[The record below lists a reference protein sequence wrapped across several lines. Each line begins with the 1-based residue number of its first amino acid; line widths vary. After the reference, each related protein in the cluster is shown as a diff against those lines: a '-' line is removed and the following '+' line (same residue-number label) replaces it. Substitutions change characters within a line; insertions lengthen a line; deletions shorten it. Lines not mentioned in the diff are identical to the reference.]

1 MNTIYKIAGIL
12 LVLIVACSCGEATTK
27 TNLPD
32 RIIWYFPPT
41 DFNTRMFY
49 GPIKKSE
56 EIMYYATKDAN
67 GQIVK
72 VDKKYYDTGQI
83 FPHNF
88 SIEFDSLGIRSRFI
102 SYLAKAG
109 KSNRGGPINEDQYG
123 FVYDYDKKG
132 REIKRKTIYN
142 DSKSVWYSTAMIDK
156 HYNDVGNNDYKR
168 VIQYDSDGEN
178 IWVID
183 SSAFKYNEKGLMID
197 SELYTRD
204 SEDDPFMQE
213 RAFGEKPI
221 TYAYDDQ
228 GRVVKKT
235 RKKGGTHHYFYKD
248 SVLYRETRELFGRT
262 NEYIYYPN
270 GVYKSAKLRTTLITG
285 DFEFLETG
293 DITTYNGQ
301 KVADYYEFDA
311 YGNWTKRIRY
321 KENGEPQSYTERK
334 IEYYK

>member
-72 VDKKYYDTGQI
+72 VDKKYYETGRI

-88 SIEFDSLGIRSRFI
+88 SIEFDSLGRRSRFI

-123 FVYDYDKKG
+123 FIYYYNENNQ
-132 REIKRKTIYN
+132 EIKSKTIYKT
-142 DSKSVWYSTAMIDK
+142 SKLNWYSTASLEIF
-156 HYNDVGNNDYKR
+156 YNNKKYNISRR
-168 VIQYDSDGEN
+168 VIQYDIDGKN
-178 IWVID
+178 RWTND

-197 SELYTRD
+197 SEFYMRD
-204 SEDDPFMQE
+204 SEDDPLIQE
-213 RAFGEKPI
+213 RAFGEEPI